1 MDKSFAGAVVIAVL
15 LAVVGLVGLI
25 VWPLWNAL
33 CPDLF
38 GLPRISFL
46 QAIGL
51 AFLAQALFGHHSSVS
66 KKN

>member
-1 MDKSFAGAVVIAVL
+1 MKILVAMGAVILLIA
-15 LAVVGLVGLI
+15 AVSGLVGLI
-25 VWPLWNAL
+25 VRPLWNAL